1 LETGDTSDA
10 KDADVATEEETSDS
24 DAKGDDL
31 ETGDTSDAK
40 DADVATEEETSDS
53 DAKGDDL
60 ETGDTSDAK
69 EADVAT
75 GGETSAADVDT
86 QVATN
91 MTNMGNVNNN
101 VRADYDDASVTT
113 EEKDAGTQSSS
124 SDESD
129 KNNEVSPSGN
139 LSKLEKYPRFKL
151 TC

>member
-10 KDADVATEEETSDS
+10 KDADVAS
-24 DAKGDDL
+24 
-31 ETGDTSDAK
+31 
-40 DADVATEEETSDS
+40 ADH
-53 DAKGDDL
+53 
-60 ETGDTSDAK
+60 
-69 EADVAT
+69 
-75 GGETSAADVDT
+75 
-86 QVATN
+86 
-91 MTNMGNVNNN
+91 
-101 VRADYDDASVTT
+101 DDARVTT